1 MFRSLSL
8 SRPWVSCFEG
18 EGGAGDGAGAGL
30 GAGAG
35 AGAAAGAGASAG
47 AGAGATA
54 AAGETRFTQEDLN
67 RFLAEDRRKHQ
78 VQLQKMESQ
87 LNELAKSK
95 SLTEQERQTL
105 KENLDAIAG
114 QLRTKEQQATLEK
127 RQLEE
132 QYQVKVQDAEKKAQV
147 WEALFRDSTIDRS
160 LQDAAV
166 KHEAFNPAQVVTQL
180 RPWTRMIEV
189 MDEKAGK
196 PTGKYKP
203 VVDMPDVD
211 ATTNEQVIMTRS
223 PEEAV
228 KRMKEMPEQ
237 WGNLFRSNVVSGIG
251 SSSATGGLMPG
262 YGGKVDVRKLTPQ
275 QYREI
280 REKNPELLGLAPKRR

>member
-1 MFRSLSL
+1 MFRSLYL

-18 EGGAGDGAGAGL
+18 EGGAGDGAGAGT

-35 AGAAAGAGASAG
+35 VGAATGAGASA
-47 AGAGATA
+47 AATA
-54 AAGETRFTQEDLN
+54 ATGAAETRFSQEDLN

-105 KENLDAIAG
+105 KENLDTIAG
-114 QLRTKEQQATLEK
+114 QLRTKEQQLTLEK

-132 QYQVKVQDAEKKAQV
+132 QYQTKVQDAEKKSQV

-166 KHEAFNPAQVVTQL
+166 KHEAFNPAQIVTQL

-237 WGNLFRSNVVSGIG
+237 WGNLFRSGVVSGIG

-262 YGGKVDVRKLTPQ
+262 KGGQIDVRKLTPQ
-275 QYREI
+275 QYRDI
-280 REKNPELLGLAPKRR
+280 RAKNPELLGLAPKRR

>member
-1 MFRSLSL
+1 
-8 SRPWVSCFEG
+8 VSCFEG
-18 EGGAGDGAGAGL
+18 EGAGDGAGAGA
-30 GAGAG
+30 GANAGAG
-35 AGAAAGAGASAG
+35 TGAAAGAGASAG
-47 AGAGATA
+47 ASAAA
-54 AAGETRFTQEDLN
+54 AAGDSRFTQDDLN

-105 KENLDAIAG
+105 KENLDTIAG
-114 QLRTKEQQATLEK
+114 QLRTKEQQLTLEK

-132 QYQVKVQDAEKKAQV
+132 QYQTKVQDAEKKSQV

-166 KHEAFNPAQVVTQL
+166 KHEAFNPAQLVTQL
-180 RPWTRMIEV
+180 RPWTRVIEV
-189 MDEKAGK
+189 MDEKTGK

-211 ATTNEQVIMTRS
+211 ATTNEQAIMTRS

-262 YGGKVDVRKLTPQ
+262 QGGKIDVRKLTPT

>member
-1 MFRSLSL
+1 MFRSLYL
-8 SRPWVSCFEG
+8 SRPWSSCFEG
-18 EGGAGDGAGAGL
+18 EGGVGDGAGT
-30 GAGAG
+30 GASG
-35 AGAAAGAGASAG
+35 GAAAGTGASAG
-47 AGAGATA
+47 GSAGANAAA
-54 AAGETRFTQEDLN
+54 AAGETRFTQDDLN

-105 KENLDAIAG
+105 KENLDTIAG
-114 QLRTKEQQATLEK
+114 QLRTKEQQLTLEK

-132 QYQVKVQDAEKKAQV
+132 QYQTKIEESAKKAQT

-166 KHEAFNPAQVVTQL
+166 KHEAFNPAQLVTQL
-180 RPWTRMIEV
+180 RPWTRVIEV
-189 MDEKAGK
+189 MDEKTGK

-211 ATTNEQVIMTRS
+211 ATTNEQAIMTRS

-262 YGGKVDVRKLTPQ
+262 QGGKIDVRKLTPT